1 MNEDAEYNSTIM
13 EEDKELDESISLIP
27 SDKIT
32 LTPLIALLNLESN
45 SISKKTLMD
54 RLPFNKQ
61 DILNIEKLQTRNP
74 HIQKNKISDKFD
86 RRD

>member
-13 EEDKELDESISLIP
+13 EEDKEVDESISLIP

-45 SISKKTLMD
+45 SISKKALMD